1 MCVGKGGKNRRR
13 GKNEADGGKREL
25 VFKEFG
31 QEYGQIT
38 KMLGH
43 GHLEVSCFDGVKRIG
58 HIRGKLR
65 KKVSLGPNSN
75 ANLEILGLDECW

>member
-1 MCVGKGGKNRRR
+1 MVARR
-13 GKNEADGGKREL
+13 AHL
-25 VFKEFG
+25 KEFG

-58 HIRGKLR
+58 HTGGKLR
-65 KKVSLGPNSN
+65 KKVQMIAQL
-75 ANLEILGLDECW
+75 